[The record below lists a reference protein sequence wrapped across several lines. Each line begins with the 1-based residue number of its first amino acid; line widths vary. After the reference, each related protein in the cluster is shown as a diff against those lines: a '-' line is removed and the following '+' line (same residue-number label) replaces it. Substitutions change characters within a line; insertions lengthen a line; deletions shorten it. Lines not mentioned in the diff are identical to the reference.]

1 MTPKSMIDR
10 LYPPWSSL
18 LQVNTFI
25 ASNHSSAQLRFPGIH
40 LWKIVQIKKESI
52 DSLAVMNFVSGVYIS
67 ATKLGSTRKLIFH
80 GFFRILC
87 FGATYTT
94 CNGAMYYLQSGYLYY
109 DLKSN
114 LKE

>member
-1 MTPKSMIDR
+1 M
-10 LYPPWSSL
+10 
-18 LQVNTFI
+18 
-25 ASNHSSAQLRFPGIH
+25 
-40 LWKIVQIKKESI
+40 QIKKESVN
-52 DSLAVMNFVSGVYIS
+52 SLAVMDFVSGVYIS
-67 ATKLGSTRKLIFH
+67 ATKLGSTCKLIFY
-80 GFFRILC
+80 GFCRILS